1 MLYICELCGYNTK
14 YKSHLEKH
22 QNRKISCLHKKHKNM
37 DKNNPLL
44 NINFCQDCGLIIK
57 HNKNIA
63 KHKLICKKTFLDN
76 IYNIDKKQSG
86 NCIFGYGGGDIYILQ
101 IDYED
106 PQSFKIGGTTNINN
120 ILLNVRKKY
129 NIEPLL
135 HFIYPCQN
143 IKQAKNGIKQIINTK
158 YRDIYIGELDEL
170 QHSIIEMMKTI
181 NNNRVI
187 EIEPEMSKIYKC
199 AHCSQFL
206 MGKKNIFQHIFNCN
220 SNIIMEKNTEI
231 DLLKQQVSE
240 LLEEK
245 AILTKT
251 QHITNNIINN
261 NTINININGFNKEDL
276 SYISKDFLTELCKLP
291 YSSIKNLLKHIHFNK
306 SHPENM
312 NVMITNRKEQYAQV
326 FNGKQWVC
334 ELKKVVIDDMVDRSY
349 HLIDEHYESGGRD
362 LLKFTQQSRFD
373 NYQKKF
379 EHDKEGVHNIK
390 KEAEL
395 LMVNKGLLSN
405 KYINGK

>member
-1 MLYICELCGYNTK
+1 MFYICELCGYSTK

-22 QNRKISCLHKKHKNM
+22 LNRKISCFYKNQKQI
-37 DKNNPLL
+37 DKTNLL
-44 NINFCQDCGLIIK
+44 FNINFCKDCGLILK
-57 HNKNIA
+57 HAKNIS

-76 IYNIDKKQSG
+76 MYLIDKKQLG
-86 NCIFGYGGGDIYILQ
+86 NTIFGYGGGDIYILQ
-101 IDYED
+101 IDYND
-106 PQSFKIGGTTNINN
+106 NMYKIGGTTNINN
-120 ILLNVRKKY
+120 ILLNLRKKT

-135 HFIYPCQN
+135 HYIYPCQN
-143 IKQAKNGIKQIINTK
+143 IKEAKIYIKDIINTK
-158 YRDIYIGELDEL
+158 YRDIYRGDLEEL
-170 QHSIIEMMKTI
+170 QQSIIKIQKKI
-181 NNNRVI
+181 NDNKI
-187 EIEPEMSKIYKC
+187 LEIEPELSKIYKC
-199 AHCSQFL
+199 STCNEFFV
-206 MGKKNIFQHIFNCN
+206 GKKNIFQHIINCN
-220 SNIIMEKNTEI
+220 SNIVMEKNTEI
-231 DLLKQQVSE
+231 SLLKQQVSE

-251 QHITNNIINN
+251 QNITNNIINN

-312 NVMITNRKEQYAQV
+312 NVMITNRKEQYAQI

-349 HLIDEHYESGGRD
+349 NLIDEHYESGGRD
-362 LLKFTQQSRFD
+362 LLKITQQSRFD

-379 EHDKEGVHNIK
+379 ETDKVVINNIK

>member
-1 MLYICELCGYNTK
+1 
-14 YKSHLEKH
+14 
-22 QNRKISCLHKKHKNM
+22 
-37 DKNNPLL
+37 
-44 NINFCQDCGLIIK
+44 
-57 HNKNIA
+57 
-63 KHKLICKKTFLDN
+63 
-76 IYNIDKKQSG
+76 
-86 NCIFGYGGGDIYILQ
+86 
-101 IDYED
+101 
-106 PQSFKIGGTTNINN
+106 
-120 ILLNVRKKY
+120 
-129 NIEPLL
+129 
-135 HFIYPCQN
+135 
-143 IKQAKNGIKQIINTK
+143 
-158 YRDIYIGELDEL
+158 
-170 QHSIIEMMKTI
+170 
-181 NNNRVI
+181 
-187 EIEPEMSKIYKC
+187 
-199 AHCSQFL
+199 
-206 MGKKNIFQHIFNCN
+206 MGKKNIFQHIFKCK

-231 DLLKQQVSE
+231 ELLKQQVSE

-349 HLIDEHYESGGRD
+349 HLIDEHYESGGRE
-362 LLKFTQQSRFD
+362 LLKSTQQSRFD

-379 EHDKEGVHNIK
+379 ENDKEVVNNIK

>member
-1 MLYICELCGYNTK
+1 MLYVCELCGYNTQ

-22 QNRKISCLHKKHKNM
+22 QNRKNACINKQKIETQKL
-37 DKNNPLL
+37 LL
-44 NINFCQDCGLIIK
+44 NIHFCNDCGLIIK
-57 HNKNIA
+57 HTKNLA
-63 KHKLICKKTFLDN
+63 KHQLICKTKFLDN
-76 IYNIDKKQSG
+76 IYNIDKKQLGVS
-86 NCIFGYGGGDIYILQ
+86 IFGYGAGDIYILQ
-101 IDYED
+101 
-106 PQSFKIGGTTNINN
+106 TNYNDRNLYKVGATAN
-120 ILLNVRKKY
+120 ITNLLLNFRKKY

-135 HFIYPCQN
+135 HFIYPCLN
-143 IKQAKNGIKQIINTK
+143 IKDAKLIIKDVINTK
-158 YRDIYIGELDEL
+158 YKDVYMGNLEDL
-170 QHSIIEMMKTI
+170 QASIINIQKKI
-181 NNNRVI
+181 NNRII
-187 EIEPEMSKIYKC
+187 EIEPPLSKVYKC
-199 AHCSQFL
+199 EYCDTFL
-206 MGKKNIFQHIFNCN
+206 ANKKYIFDHIFLCHSKK
-220 SNIIMEKNTEI
+220 SNEKKELSI
-231 DLLKQQVSE
+231 LKQQVGE

-245 AILTKT
+245 TILNNT

-261 NTINININGFNKEDL
+261 NTINININGFNNEDL

-291 YSSIKNLLKHIHFNK
+291 YSSIKNLLKHIHFNN

-312 NVMITNRKEQYAQV
+312 NVMITNRKEQYAQI

-349 HLIDEHYESGGRD
+349 NLIDEHYENEGRE
-362 LLKFTQQSRFD
+362 LLKNTQQTRFD

-379 EHDKEGVHNIK
+379 EMDKDIVNDIK